1 MVIMIIN
8 MIDKLIKVDNAK
20 NNYSDDSD
28 MMIPLYRKEQNIVY
42 IILIMKVIMISVIMT
57 TLMVMIM

>member
-1 MVIMIIN
+1 MVIIIIN
-8 MIDKLIKVDNAK
+8 MIDKLIKIGNAK

-57 TLMVMIM
+57 TLMVIM

>member
-1 MVIMIIN
+1 MIIN

-28 MMIPLYRKEQNIVY
+28 MMIPLYRNEQNIV
-42 IILIMKVIMISVIMT
+42 
-57 TLMVMIM
+57 

>member
-28 MMIPLYRKEQNIVY
+28 MMIPLYRKEQNIV
-42 IILIMKVIMISVIMT
+42 
-57 TLMVMIM
+57 